1 MIEAVSTVFPVMT
14 GSHAG
19 LQWDMACYR
28 VDVYE
33 KDYQPVYDWLH
44 ATFPPGSLVRC
55 VAYGLGGLDVRDGWA
70 IKIVFKRK
78 ADADACHRHW
88 LPGEP
93 IHDVKPWGQ

>member
-1 MIEAVSTVFPVMT
+1 
-14 GSHAG
+14 
-19 LQWDMACYR
+19 MACDR

-33 KDYQPVYDWLH
+33 EKCQPVFDWLD

-55 VAYGLGGLDVRDGWA
+55 VAHGVSVPKGWRGWA

-88 LPGEP
+88 RPNEP
-93 IHDVKPWGQ
+93 VHDVKPWGQR